1 MGFVQSTSD
10 PCIYINSGGDVFFI
24 GVYVDDSIL
33 ASRDQGRIRKLKES
47 LSRKFDIEDMG
58 KLHYFLGMQVV
69 QDQETVGQ
77 PNYIENFL
85 RNFCMQDLKPVHK
98 SETRK
103 GNACFTSDSAIR
115 EP

>member
-1 MGFVQSTSD
+1 MSSLLECMST
-10 PCIYINSGGDVFFI
+10 I
-24 GVYVDDSIL
+24 
-33 ASRDQGRIRKLKES
+33 ASRDQGRIRKVKES
-47 LSRKFDIEDMG
+47 LSQKFDIEDMG

-69 QDQETVGQ
+69 QDHQTVGQ
-77 PNYIENFL
+77 PNNYIENFL
-85 RNFCMQDLKPVHK
+85 RNFCMQDLKPVRK